1 MLLVT
6 GRQSLPCSP
15 SSPRVT
21 VVREK
26 HALSPATAFHW
37 APSSMWWQ
45 STGGP
50 LLTLLPGSD
59 SRSEDPAQS
68 LPLEA
73 AVTLQSL
80 LPARSVLVMCQ
91 LLGDGGYCLPW
102 ASLPIPSFPVTAPGR
117 YLMFSMEGQVPVHRH
132 VSPHGL
138 HWPLNHFCDKYL
150 TRSGSEAMIS
160 FNLQLKKGYS
170 PSWQGWEGRVTLC
183 TQSRTERGG
192 MLILSCFHPISFL
205 SRDSTP
211 CMLLCT

>member
-1 MLLVT
+1 MI
-6 GRQSLPCSP
+6 
-15 SSPRVT
+15 
-21 VVREK
+21 REK

-45 STGGP
+45 SAGGP
-50 LLTLLPGSD
+50 PLTLLRSLFFPPWID
-59 SRSEDPAQS
+59 SRREEPAQS

-102 ASLPIPSFPVTAPGR
+102 ASLPIPSSPVTVPGR
-117 YLMFSMEGQVPVHRH
+117 YLMFSMEGQVPIHRH
-132 VSPHGL
+132 VPPHGL
-138 HWPLNHFCDKYL
+138 HWPLNHFSDKYL

-160 FNLQLKKGYS
+160 FNSQLKKGYS

-192 MLILSCFHPISFL
+192 NADP
-205 SRDSTP
+205 
-211 CMLLCT
+211 